1 VQILVV
7 EDESVTRELLKR
19 LLTASGHEVT
29 EAADGAEGWKM
40 LQSIRIPVVISDWEM
55 PEMEG
60 LELCRKIRARS
71 GEDYVYF
78 IMLTARSG
86 RAEYLEAM
94 DGGVD
99 DFLTKPL
106 DAVDLQCRLRVA
118 ERILGLRKEV
128 KQLEGLLPIC
138 SYCKRIRDDADRW
151 SSLETF
157 IEKRSEAE
165 FSHGICPDCY
175 RKHVEPS
182 LKTLE

>member
-1 VQILVV
+1 MQILVV
-7 EDESVTRELLKR
+7 EDESVTREVLKR

-29 EAADGAEGWKM
+29 EASDGAEGWKL

-60 LELCRKIRARS
+60 LELCRKVRGRT
-71 GEDYVYF
+71 GDYVYF

-94 DGGVD
+94 DAGVD

-128 KQLEGLLPIC
+128 QQLEGLLPIC
-138 SYCKRIRDDADRW
+138 SYCKRIRDDADQW
-151 SSLETF
+151 SSLEGY

-182 LKTLE
+182 LNAIQ

>member
-1 VQILVV
+1 MQILIV
-7 EDESVTRELLKR
+7 EDEPVTREVLKR
-19 LLTASGHEVT
+19 LLLAAGYQVT
-29 EAADGAEGWKM
+29 ESADGAEAWQL

-60 LELCRKIRARS
+60 LDLCRKIRSRAS
-71 GEDYVYF
+71 EYTYF
-78 IMLTARSG
+78 IMLTAKSG

-99 DFLTKPL
+99 DFLAKPL

-128 KQLEGLLPIC
+128 SQLEGLLPIC
-138 SYCKRIRDDADRW
+138 SYCKRIRDEMNRW
-151 SSLETF
+151 TS
-157 IEKRSEAE
+157 IESYIEQRSRAE

-175 RKHVEPS
+175 KKHIEPALNQS
-182 LKTLE
+182 L